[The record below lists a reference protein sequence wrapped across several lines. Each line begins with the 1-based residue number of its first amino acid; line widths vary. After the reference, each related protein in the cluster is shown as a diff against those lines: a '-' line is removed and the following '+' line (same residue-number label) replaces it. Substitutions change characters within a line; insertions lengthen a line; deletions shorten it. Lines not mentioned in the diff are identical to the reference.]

1 MERRKCKR
9 FEVAGT
15 ELSYR
20 IEKRLF
26 KGSEDSG
33 IEAPVYDISYGG
45 VRFLS
50 NSQIKSG
57 AELVLDIRI
66 PGESD
71 PLHFKGKVAWVAPHP
86 GQSYQYEIGVQF
98 HPYGEK
104 KGLNPPENLERLKAV
119 AHSSEKQDQGI
130 GKEYLDTDERDRE

>member
-86 GQSYQYEIGVQF
+86 RG
-98 HPYGEK
+98 
-104 KGLNPPENLERLKAV
+104 KAINMKSGF
-119 AHSSEKQDQGI
+119 SSIHTVKRRGSTRPKI
-130 GKEYLDTDERDRE
+130 SNG